1 MGCSPNCGLITVATI
16 GAVLAVLGAI
26 LIPVGNHFID
36 KTVEKEVVI
45 ENGTIAYQN
54 WVLPGSPIYREFW
67 VFDVQNPE
75 DVMQN
80 GSACSSPAPCSSDCP
95 ISS

>member
-1 MGCSPNCGLITVATI
+1 MHYLIQDNYCLGKEYLNEIILKCCSYSPLQ
-16 GAVLAVLGAI
+16 
-26 LIPVGNHFID
+26 
-36 KTVEKEVVI
+36 EVVI
-45 ENGTIAYQN
+45 ENGTIGYEN

-80 GSACSSPAPCSSDCP
+80 GSAP
-95 ISS
+95 IVKQKGWTNTCLRW